1 MYLFRK
7 SRRFIHVNKSVLL
20 AVAGL
25 VAFWYVIYQHKEKT
39 APSVIQPR
47 PKDLPLARLV
57 LNSKQQQ
64 DNQRDK
70 KCAELRQLVHASE
83 SKIIAGRYMEQMKIP
98 RDRAFFSITPWAVE
112 NDVQGKAC
120 KTEKESVLWSM
131 VSLVKSSLGHRDRRE
146 AIRKTWGSVKVLN
159 KVRFEVVFIVGL
171 TNGNASLQNQLEE
184 EGRLNGDLLQFNLND
199 TAESVPEK
207 VLAGMQWASMNMPP
221 ESLYNSMDDDVMLN
235 LPKLV
240 EYFNDLMRP
249 GNNNASGKRPCSED
263 LPLVCMYS
271 YQPKDKPARDPK
283 SKWYMPLELFPNETW
298 PTYCRGG
305 LYTAPVKMVTK
316 LYEASRKTD
325 HLYLDDVWI
334 TGFMRRKLGKGD
346 WNIMPAPR
354 SERVDEKLMEEATII
369 APVDEALMQH
379 LWGNINFKTVD
390 VPSRI
395 FQVWETWKKALTL
408 HEVCE
413 TPNRTRTNAAN

>member
-1 MYLFRK
+1 MYLFRNL
-7 SRRFIHVNKSVLL
+7 RRFIHVNKSVLL

-25 VAFWYVIYQHKEKT
+25 VAFWYVIYQQEEKT
-39 APSVIQPR
+39 APSVTQSR
-47 PKDLPLARLV
+47 LKDLPIARLV
-57 LNSKQQQ
+57 IDSKQQP
-64 DNQRDK
+64 DNQRDET
-70 KCAELRQLVHASE
+70 CVELRQLVHASE
-83 SKIIAGRYMEQMKIP
+83 SKVIGGRYMEQMKIP

-112 NDVQGKAC
+112 TDVRGKAC
-120 KTEKESVLWSM
+120 KTETESMLWSM

-146 AIRKTWGSVKVLN
+146 AIRKTWGSVKVLD

-171 TNGNASLQNQLEE
+171 TNGNSSLQNQLEE
-184 EGRLNGDLLQFNLND
+184 EGRLNGDLLQFDLND

-221 ESLYNSMDDDVMLN
+221 QSLYNSMDDDVMLN

-240 EYFNDLMRP
+240 EYFNDLIRP
-249 GNNNASGKRPCSED
+249 ENDDASGKRPCSED
-263 LPLVCMYS
+263 LPLVCVYS

-298 PTYCRGG
+298 PMYCRGG
-305 LYTAPVKMVTK
+305 LYTAPVEMVTK
-316 LYEASRKTD
+316 LYEASRRTD

-354 SERVDEKLMEEATII
+354 SERIDEELIKEASII

-395 FQVWETWKKALTL
+395 FEVWETWKKVLTL

-413 TPNRTRTNAAN
+413 TPNRTRTNN